1 MRNYN
6 IVSLFGF
13 ILLWSLCAYLV
24 FALMGCSPILRHNRL
39 VKKYPYVHTA
49 DTLVLRDTIT
59 FKEVHHDS
67 SFYYNQKDTVRIEKG
82 NMEIKYFYSNDTVHI
97 DGRCK
102 EVKTIIERKVPM
114 YKNNTDYVALL
125 KRWFWWIFGIVA
137 LLIGIRLVIKL
148 YFKK

>member
-1 MRNYN
+1 MKINLRYL
-6 IVSLFGF
+6 IT
-13 ILLWSLCAYLV
+13 AYLIW
-24 FALMGCSPILRHNRL
+24 FAIVLFVLMQGCSPILRHNRL
-39 VKKYPYVHTA
+39 VKKFPYVHTS

-67 SFYYNQKDTVRIEKG
+67 SFYYKSNDTIVINKD
-82 NMEIKYFYSNDTVHI
+82 NLEIKYFYSNDTVHI

-102 EVKTIIERKVPM
+102 EVKTIIERKVTV
-114 YKNNTDYVALL
+114 YKNNTDYVALF

>member
-1 MRNYN
+1 MKINLRYL
-6 IVSLFGF
+6 IT
-13 ILLWSLCAYLV
+13 AYLIW
-24 FALMGCSPILRHNRL
+24 FAIVLFVLMQGCSPILRHNRL
-39 VKKYPYVHTA
+39 VKKFPYVHTS

-67 SFYYNQKDTVRIEKG
+67 SFYYKSNDTIVINKD
-82 NMEIKYFYSNDTVHI
+82 NLEIKYFYSNDTVHI

-102 EVKTIIERKVPM
+102 EVKTIIERKVPV
-114 YKNNTDYVALL
+114 YKNNTDYVALF